1 VPSARSRL
9 SCPACGFAV
18 GPSWRRCPDCGAA
31 TGAWW
36 RRALARAT
44 GRRGPALIDQEDAAA
59 GRQRALVGKQ
69 GELDALRRDLAERRG
84 GASQARRDT
93 AFLDRAVGVVDGA
106 LEEARR
112 AETRFRDVAAEIAVA
127 RERFRLAAL
136 AAAVD
141 EHLAA
146 ATAAPAE
153 TRHIG
158 LASGVHAFGP
168 GAGFLA
174 RSSYRTLAVDD
185 LAGGRSR
192 LAWQADLD
200 RPVSALAFDPGGRWL
215 AVALAAQ
222 PDQVDARVV
231 IHEAATGQRI
241 GELVASGTRDAYGR
255 IGSLAFTAAGLA
267 AVLVPVHGPF
277 EPSLRLWSMAG
288 KLLATQTLRVLAGR
302 LVASADG
309 SRLAVADGV
318 GGIVL
323 YRDRDLLRLR
333 EVHAPSA
340 TPLAFVDRDA
350 RLLFSHAG
358 ERDDVLSV
366 TDVDRPDRVRD
377 VARGGDRLAASADG
391 SVVATW
397 AFDRMA
403 IHCARTWH
411 RLADVRWPGPVRA
424 AAISGDGRSVLAV
437 VEQPARKGERHD
449 FLMRWEW
456 SRGRAEGLSCE
467 LRHTARR
474 ARERAGAVRDAD
486 TFLREAVALGALVV
500 RRRAA
505 ALDPTDPADDR
516 RAELVL
522 ADAVGARAAGAG
534 PVPAEITRI
543 LDELPAAVLAS
554 RLAALGRVIAVA
566 AAGPADQART
576 TLERCEAALR
586 HTAEWAGHRELAR
599 SPVAA
604 QVRRAAEQTLG
615 LVQGLIDHAFVAR
628 VPAAIGAGD
637 AITDAAHAE
646 RLRLE
651 VHTLVDGIGEDAA
664 AALEVD
670 ALVAGEDA
678 LTVELVAAAEAR
690 RALLEELDRET
701 GRQVAELAAL
711 RDVERL
717 LTAGD

>member
-200 RPVSALAFDPGGRWL
+200 RPVSALAFDPAGRWL

-277 EPSLRLWSMAG
+277 EPSLRLWSLAG

-302 LVASADG
+302 LVASSDG

-516 RAELVL
+516 RA
-522 ADAVGARAAGAG
+522 G
-534 PVPAEITRI
+534 
-543 LDELPAAVLAS
+543 VLAS

-566 AAGPADQART
+566 AAGPADQARA

-599 SPVAA
+599 SAVAA